1 MTEGSP
7 GRDSKV
13 AALIEEYGLEGV
25 GAELERRWTASEER
39 RDGLRSLAEVFNRR
53 LLREAMV
60 EAGVDPLEGE
70 AANAYRLLTDDDVT
84 SGTRTETEQRLRREG
99 IDVDRLREEFVSY
112 QAVRTYLTGV
122 RGASYDRPESDPG
135 EARGSIER
143 LVGRTAA
150 VVERRLERL
159 RSAGDLVLGSFR
171 VRASVTV
178 YCEDCDSQYRVTELL
193 GRGGCDCER
202 DDGG

>member
-1 MTEGSP
+1 VTEGSP

-13 AALIEEYGLEGV
+13 AALIDRYGLEGV
-25 GAELERRWTASEER
+25 GAELERRWTAPEEH
-39 RDGLRSLAEVFNRR
+39 RDGLRALAELFNRR

-60 EAGVDPLEGE
+60 EAGMDPLEGE
-70 AANAYRLLTDDDVT
+70 PANAYRLLTDDDVT
-84 SGTRTETEQRLRREG
+84 SGIRTETEQRLRREG
-99 IDVDRLREEFVSY
+99 VDVDRLRGEFVSY
-112 QAVRTYLTGV
+112 QAVRTYLTEV
-122 RGASYDRPESDPG
+122 RGVSYDRPESDPEG
-135 EARGSIER
+135 TRGSIER

-159 RSAGDLVLGSFR
+159 RSAGDLALGSFR

-193 GRGGCDCER
+193 GRGGCGCER
-202 DDGG
+202 DDGS